1 MTMERTRMIAVSVDC
16 GTTHTSVAWIHP
28 DSTNVRF
35 IDTWPGTQTP
45 STRVPTRIAYSSKK
59 RVLQNEAWGY
69 MITEDHVTSSWVK
82 LLLEPEVTEK
92 IIADDNKQWKD
103 SVGIFHR
110 PGGRDPTSIIR
121 DFLGRL
127 RKYSETHI
135 KRKCNDDDLGVLP
148 FAYILTVPATWSE
161 VAISSMKKAARAA
174 GFRGIAGDDPLV
186 LSEPEAA
193 LTTMLCDPLIPAG
206 DGVVVCDCG
215 GGTLDIGTYFIHP
228 KEIGDYRTVSNYTD
242 PSGGSTMIDREF
254 YAVASEKLKL
264 KKLRRSVFSPTG
276 RLMSDFESAKRDFEG
291 TIGQEIGDIQYPTST
306 GSHSNSVDM
315 LALQY
320 PLIVTICDVLTAQ
333 INRAH
338 DLIGRPVIKH
348 VYVSGAAAHSVYLY
362 NAIQRLF
369 ANSQIT
375 VYRHQ
380 TPEIAVAEG
389 AARWARRNL
398 LSVEQLDR
406 HYGVESSGP
415 PVGAMDLDN
424 QEPRAPQGSPVSW
437 VFKVGDQC
445 SIGELRTATFTCRV
459 FQDFPFAVINIYDAV
474 PRPMAGQNNAIYGSK
489 DFHFLIFVPRMK

>member
-16 GTTHTSVAWIHP
+16 GTTHTN
-28 DSTNVRF
+28 STNVRF

-193 LTTMLCDPLIPAG
+193 LTTM
-206 DGVVVCDCG
+206 
-215 GGTLDIGTYFIHP
+215 
-228 KEIGDYRTVSNYTD
+228 
-242 PSGGSTMIDREF
+242 RE
-254 YAVASEKLKL
+254 
-264 KKLRRSVFSPTG
+264 
-276 RLMSDFESAKRDFEG
+276 MES
-291 TIGQEIGDIQYPTST
+291 
-306 GSHSNSVDM
+306 
-315 LALQY
+315 
-320 PLIVTICDVLTAQ
+320 
-333 INRAH
+333 
-338 DLIGRPVIKH
+338 
-348 VYVSGAAAHSVYLY
+348 
-362 NAIQRLF
+362 
-369 ANSQIT
+369 
-375 VYRHQ
+375 
-380 TPEIAVAEG
+380 
-389 AARWARRNL
+389 
-398 LSVEQLDR
+398 LSVT
-406 HYGVESSGP
+406 VE
-415 PVGAMDLDN
+415 VERL
-424 QEPRAPQGSPVSW
+424 
-437 VFKVGDQC
+437 
-445 SIGELRTATFTCRV
+445 
-459 FQDFPFAVINIYDAV
+459 
-474 PRPMAGQNNAIYGSK
+474 
-489 DFHFLIFVPRMK
+489 

>member
-306 GSHSNSVDM
+306 GSHSVDM